1 MKLLVPRARG
11 WSWVQSTLKDAGD
24 GEDAGGGA
32 VLCSGVRATHS
43 TLARKKAENPNSL
56 SSCLPS
62 PAGTFH
68 GQTQVEASGPQG
80 TPSMWSQSR
89 QRVGTGARRTWGRQC
104 REAGSRSVLQGGAP
118 SGDRFSYQREDLG
131 QELGEAEHRR
141 QVLVLFS
148 RSLMLWIQ

>member
-43 TLARKKAENPNSL
+43 TLARKKAENPYPNSL
-56 SSCLPS
+56 SSCPPS

-68 GQTQVEASGPQG
+68 GQT
-80 TPSMWSQSR
+80 
-89 QRVGTGARRTWGRQC
+89 
-104 REAGSRSVLQGGAP
+104 
-118 SGDRFSYQREDLG
+118 
-131 QELGEAEHRR
+131 
-141 QVLVLFS
+141 
-148 RSLMLWIQ
+148 